1 MDLQM
6 TTPALI
12 FPAISLIMLA
22 YTNRF
27 LGVSTVIRNL
37 THEYQQHPDDSL
49 LLQIDNLQRRVIM
62 VRNMQMFG
70 VACIMLS
77 IASIIALFFESQFW
91 GVSLFTIS
99 LSCLVVS
106 LLISMYELIL
116 SCHALEIA
124 LGDMEKDLK
133 QIAHPILARPRRR
146 TKSKKTVVSEM
157 VRKEEES
164 NDNMR

>member
-1 MDLQM
+1 M
-6 TTPALI
+6 TTPALV

-27 LGVSTVIRNL
+27 LGLSTVIRNL
-37 THEYQQHPDDSL
+37 TREYQQHPDDSL

-62 VRNMQMFG
+62 IRNMQMFG
-70 VACIMLS
+70 VACVLLS
-77 IASIIALFFESQFW
+77 VASIIALFFESQFW
-91 GVSLFTIS
+91 GVTLFTAG
-99 LSCLVVS
+99 LCCLVLS

-133 QIAHPILARPRRR
+133 QISHPILAKPRRR
-146 TKSKKTVVSEM
+146 SKSKKTVVSEM
-157 VRKEEES
+157 ARKEEES

>member
-1 MDLQM
+1 M
-6 TTPALI
+6 TTPALV

-27 LGVSTVIRNL
+27 LGLSTVIRNL
-37 THEYQQHPDDSL
+37 TREYQQHPDDSL

-62 VRNMQMFG
+62 IRNMQMFG
-70 VACIMLS
+70 VACVLFS
-77 IASIIALFFESQFW
+77 VASIIALSFASQFW
-91 GVSLFTIS
+91 GMCLFAVS

-133 QIAHPILARPRRR
+133 QIAHPILAKPRRR
-146 TKSKKTVVSEM
+146 INKRMAKESA
-157 VRKEEES
+157 RKEEES